1 MCPRNQES
9 PIRHRRHPLR
19 ASLLCLCAPLAAAHA
34 GAGAG
39 LDADVVDRVVQ
50 EWLASTNA
58 PSASIAIVQDGR
70 LAYARAYGAAR
81 LAPKVRATPATR
93 YAVDSVSKQFT
104 AAAMLLLAEQG
115 KLSLDDPLSK
125 WFPELRTAAA
135 VTLRQLLTHTSGIR
149 DYWPQDFLT
158 PEMMRPTAVPALIDE
173 WAQRPLDFEP
183 GTDWQYSNT
192 GYVLAGA
199 VVERVSGETLF
210 EFLEEHVF
218 APLHMSRVT
227 EYSPAEEQ
235 ATHGGP
241 PWTAGDAAAYTR
253 HGLGPVTA
261 APKEGAGWLFGAAG
275 LAMQPSD
282 LAQWDVSLIER
293 SILKQESY
301 QQEFEPIVLKD
312 GRVQEYA
319 LGLAVQT
326 VGGRLRIGH
335 GGAGSGFL
343 ADNRV
348 WPRQKAAIVVFT
360 NNDWAD
366 PSELSNRIAFL
377 VLAPT
382 PEEARVRNLFRA
394 LQQGSVDRRLFS
406 SVGNFYL
413 TPAVLADF
421 RASLSPLGP
430 ARLIELE
437 HESQR
442 GGMTTRHW
450 KILCRAARL
459 EAVERSHSDGKI
471 EEFMVSRKED

>member
-9 PIRHRRHPLR
+9 PIRHRRHPLW
-19 ASLLCLCAPLAAAHA
+19 ATLLCLCAPLAAAHA
-34 GAGAG
+34 GAG
-39 LDADVVDRVVQ
+39 LDTAVVDRVVE

-70 LAYARAYGAAR
+70 LAYAKAYGTAR
-81 LAPKVRATPATR
+81 LRPEVRATPATR
-93 YAVDSVSKQFT
+93 YPVDSVSKQFT
-104 AAAMLLLAEQG
+104 AAAILLLAEQG
-115 KLSLDDPLSK
+115 KLSLGDPLSK
-125 WFPELRTAAA
+125 WFPELRPAAA

-158 PEMMRPTAVPALIDE
+158 PEMMRPTTVSALIDE

-210 EFLEEHVF
+210 EFLKEHVF
-218 APLHMSRVT
+218 APLRMSRVT
-227 EYSPAEEQ
+227 EYSPADEQ
-235 ATHGGP
+235 SARGNGSQ
-241 PWTAGDAAAYTR
+241 PWTAGDAAPYTR

-275 LAMQPSD
+275 LAMQPSE
-282 LAQWDVSLIER
+282 LALWDVSLIER
-293 SILKQESY
+293 SILREESY
-301 QQEFEPIVLKD
+301 QREFEPIVLKD

-348 WPRQKAAIVVFT
+348 WPQQKAAIVVLT

-366 PSELSNRIAFL
+366 PNELSNRIAFL

-382 PEEARVRNLFRA
+382 PEEARVRSLFQA
-394 LQQGSVDRRLFS
+394 MQHGSVDRRLFS
-406 SVGNFYL
+406 AIGNFYL
-413 TPAVLADF
+413 TPAALADF
-421 RASLSPLGP
+421 QASLSPLGP

-442 GGMTTRHW
+442 GGMTTRRW